1 MTRSHVSFAGMLC
14 ALLLA
19 TLLAP
24 HPAQAQQT
32 KVVIGGGEVR
42 INGKVIPR
50 EEWPEGLTVKG
61 VRVTISVPRSG
72 GSAAF
77 SGSDGKRFKVENGTI
92 RPFSEK
98 DYRQYSARIRE
109 RSTRLQERSARLRE
123 QSERLREQSEELVL
137 QSVKMLNASGVAT
150 DPSGTAVEVVAGP
163 VITPPPLPWP
173 PLPADQSALEA
184 AAREAQET
192 YQSILGTYLESVQQ
206 DNRYLY
212 ERLLDEWGVEI
223 ETVQLAYE
231 IRRLPEGDQREELL
245 HELRELLEDTFEL
258 KQENR
263 RREVAQLESE
273 LEALRTRLRERE
285 RQRDRLIEVRIRELL
300 SESQ

>member
-24 HPAQAQQT
+24 HPAQAQRT
-32 KVVIGGGEVR
+32 RVVIDNGQVR

-50 EEWPEGLTVKG
+50 EEWPEGLTVEG
-61 VRVTISVPRSG
+61 VDVRIVISSSG

-77 SGSDGKRFKVENGTI
+77 SGSDGKRFKVEKGEI
-92 RPFSEK
+92 RPFTETE
-98 DYRQYSARIRE
+98 YRQYNAGIRE

-123 QSERLREQSEELVL
+123 QSERLREQSERLVV
-137 QSVKMLNASGVAT
+137 QSLEMLN
-150 DPSGTAVEVVAGP
+150 PSGSAVEVIAGP
-163 VITPPPLPWP
+163 VIAPPPPPWP
-173 PLPADQSALEA
+173 PMPADQSALEA

-192 YQSILGTYLESVQQ
+192 YKSILGTYLESVQQ
-206 DNRYLY
+206 DNRFLY

-223 ETVQLAYE
+223 ETVQLAFE
-231 IRRLPEGDQREELL
+231 IRRLPEGDEREGRLR
-245 HELRELLEDTFEL
+245 ELRELLEDTFEL

-273 LEALRTRLRERE
+273 LEALRARLRERE